1 MISLQ
6 LFLIGYEPFVF
17 GFVCFLPYLAS
28 DQTSPIVPDN
38 VQMQFGKMCA
48 AVFIFGE
55 KKNKKTLC
63 PGTPSQ

>member
-6 LFLIGYEPFVF
+6 LFLKDMSRLSLGL
-17 GFVCFLPYLAS
+17 CFLPYLAS

-48 AVFIFGE
+48 AVW
-55 KKNKKTLC
+55 KTVC

>member
-6 LFLIGYEPFVF
+6 LFLKDMSRLSLGL
-17 GFVCFLPYLAS
+17 GFLPYLAS

-55 KKNKKTLC
+55 KKNKKTVC

>member
-6 LFLIGYEPFVF
+6 LFLIGYEPIRVF
-17 GFVCFLPYLAS
+17 GFVFLPYLVF